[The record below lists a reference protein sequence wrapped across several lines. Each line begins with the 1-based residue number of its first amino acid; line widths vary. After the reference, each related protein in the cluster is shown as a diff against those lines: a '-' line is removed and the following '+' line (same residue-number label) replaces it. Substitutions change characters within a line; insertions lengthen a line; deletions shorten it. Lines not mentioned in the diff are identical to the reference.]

1 MDTSEQLKELRKK
14 AEEAVG
20 EMPDGD
26 LKTKAFEVILQHLL
40 STRTVPLQPEPS
52 DKRLYGKKELAPSE
66 STAKSKILLLKDEG
80 FFTVPRS
87 LAQIKDELSAHG
99 WIHPQ
104 TALSGPLQRLVRERR
119 LRRIKDQAGKKKVWK
134 YVTPYK

>member
-1 MDTSEQLKELRKK
+1 MESTELKELRKK
-14 AEEAVG
+14 AEEAVT

-40 STRTVPLQPEPS
+40 STRTIPSQLQPSE
-52 DKRLYGKKELAPSE
+52 KRHVKKDLMSSQKPGSR
-66 STAKSKILLLKDEG
+66 KSRMLLLKDEG

-87 LAQIKDELSAHG
+87 LAEVKDELSAHG

-104 TALSGPLQRLVRERR
+104 TALSGPLQDLVQERR

-134 YVTPYK
+134 YVNP

>member
-1 MDTSEQLKELRKK
+1 MQTADQLKELRKK
-14 AEEAVG
+14 AEEAVA
-20 EMPDGD
+20 EMPDGE

-40 STRTVPLQPEPS
+40 STRIIPSQPQPPE
-52 DKRLYGKKELAPSE
+52 KRQPKKELTSSQKPGSR
-66 STAKSKILLLKDEG
+66 KSRMLLLKDEG

-87 LAQIKDELSAHG
+87 LAEVKDELSAHG

-104 TALSGPLQRLVRERR
+104 TALSGPLQDLVQERR

-134 YVTPYK
+134 YVNP